1 MPKVTLKNGEI
12 VRFAYSPAGRAKA
25 KLFAAST
32 GGTLQIEKNEMGRN
46 LARKYKKS
54 KAKKTSYA

>member
-12 VRFAYSPAGRAKA
+12 RRFPYTSSGVSAAK
-25 KLFAAST
+25 KLARST
-32 GGTLQIEKNEMGRN
+32 GGDLQMEKDEMGRN